1 MQNTSLI
8 RFARYF
14 FNIVTVIFVV
24 LIFLDPH
31 HSIYLFFMVLSMSV
45 SLFLQLGESHYEKKY
60 STASNFLL
68 GIAGVISLLVSVFIL
83 FKL

>member
-1 MQNTSLI
+1 LQNTSLI

-31 HSIYLFFMVLSMSV
+31 RSIYLFFMVLSMSA

-60 STASNFLL
+60 SPASTLLL
-68 GIAGVISLLVSVFIL
+68 GIAGVICLLVSVYIL